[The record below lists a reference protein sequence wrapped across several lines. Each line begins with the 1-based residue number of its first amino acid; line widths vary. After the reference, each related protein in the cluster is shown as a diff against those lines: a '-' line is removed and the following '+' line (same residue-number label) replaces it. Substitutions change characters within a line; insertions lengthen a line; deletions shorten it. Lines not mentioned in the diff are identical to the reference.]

1 MHNYTARMYKYAA
14 GPGAWIALLPIIII
28 LPRKIFVNRKKI
40 FLKVLTQISKFGIL
54 LVSREERADKK
65 RPKKNF

>member
-1 MHNYTARMYKYAA
+1 MTSKENQK
-14 GPGAWIALLPIIII
+14 
-28 LPRKIFVNRKKI
+28 N

-65 RPKKNF
+65 RPKKFLKKIKKCLTRKTK

>member
-1 MHNYTARMYKYAA
+1 MYKYAA

-28 LPRKIFVNRKKI
+28 LPRKIFVNRQKN

-54 LVSREERADKK
+54 LVSREEREPIRKGQKNLKK
-65 RPKKNF
+65 R